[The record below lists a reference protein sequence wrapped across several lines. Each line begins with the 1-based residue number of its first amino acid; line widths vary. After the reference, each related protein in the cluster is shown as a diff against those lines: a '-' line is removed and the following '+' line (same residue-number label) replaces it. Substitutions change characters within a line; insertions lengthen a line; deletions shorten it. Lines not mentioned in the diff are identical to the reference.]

1 MLDIIYANK
10 DSYEPGWGF
19 CSHTH
24 EYYQMLYVLSGNGV
38 FQIDGQKKP
47 FSKNDCLFI
56 RPSQEHEFLSD
67 HSGTVTMFDMK
78 FILKGNM
85 VSYCEKIGNFF
96 HIESDSFL
104 HYLEGVYNEAIDK
117 KPFYKEALNSRFQ
130 QALIFILRQNFLD
143 TDEDEFYSDT
153 GNFSEASRKLDQ
165 YLKENYNKFL
175 SLDDIAQGI
184 GYSKIYLC
192 QIFKKDS
199 GKTVMR
205 YLFELRLDKAKK
217 MLSDSNDSLE
227 VIAYNSGFRS
237 LPHFNRAFSS
247 RFKIS
252 PGKFRREQQMKMN
265 LPILLDEEYEQDLK
279 TLHYISTDKK

>member
-10 DSYEPGWGF
+10 DSYEQGWGF

-24 EYYQMLYVLSGNGV
+24 EYYQLLYVLSGEGV
-38 FQIDGQKKP
+38 FVIDGQKKP

-56 RPSQEHEFLSD
+56 KPSQEHEFISE
-67 HSGTVTMFDMK
+67 HKGNVTMFDMK

-85 VSYCEKIGNFF
+85 VSYCEKLGNFF

-104 HYLEGVYNEAIDK
+104 RYLEGVYNEAIDK
-117 KPFYKEALNSRFQ
+117 KPFYKEALNCRFQ
-130 QALIFILRQNFLD
+130 QAIIYILRQNFHEN
-143 TDEDEFYSDT
+143 DEDEFFTDT
-153 GNFSEASRKLDQ
+153 SNFSEASKKLDE
-165 YLKENYNKFL
+165 YLKNNYSKFI
-175 SLDDIAQGI
+175 SLDDIAIGI

-205 YLFELRLDKAKK
+205 YLFEMRLDKAKK
-217 MLSDSNDSLE
+217 LLTDTDDSLE
-227 VIAYNSGFRS
+227 IIAYNSGFRS

-252 PGKFRREQQMKMN
+252 PGKYRREQQMKMN
-265 LPILLDEEYEQDLK
+265 LPILLADEYEQDLK

>member
-38 FQIDGQKKP
+38 FQIDGQRKA
-47 FSKNDCLFI
+47 FSKNDCLFV
-56 RPSQEHEFLSD
+56 RPSQEHEFISD
-67 HSGTVTMFDMK
+67 HQGTVTMFDMK

-104 HYLEGVYNEAIDK
+104 RYLEGVYNEAIDK

-130 QALIFILRQNFLD
+130 QALIYILRQNFHE
-143 TDEDEFYSDT
+143 TEEEEFYFAT
-153 GNFSEASRKLDQ
+153 ENFSEASRKLDQ

-175 SLDDIAQGI
+175 SLDDIAAGI

-192 QIFKKDS
+192 QVFKKDS

-217 MLSDSNDSLE
+217 ALSDSNDSLE

-252 PGKFRREQQMKMN
+252 PGKYRREQQMKMN

>member
-24 EYYQMLYVLSGNGV
+24 EYYQMLYILKGKGV
-38 FQIDGQKKP
+38 FLIDGQKKP
-47 FSKNDCLFI
+47 FNKGDCLFV
-56 RPSQEHEFLSD
+56 RPAQEHEFLTD
-67 HSGTVTMFDMK
+67 HQGAVTMFDMK

-85 VSYCEKIGNFF
+85 VSYCEKIGSFL
-96 HIESDSFL
+96 HIESDSFI
-104 HYLEGVYNEAIDK
+104 HCLEGVYNEAIDK

-130 QALIFILRQNFLD
+130 QALIFILRQSFPDNV
-143 TDEDEFYSDT
+143 EDEFFIENA
-153 GNFSEASRKLDQ
+153 GFSEASRKLDVF
-165 YLKENYNKFL
+165 LKENYSKYL
-175 SLDDIAQGI
+175 SLDDIASGI

-192 QIFKKDS
+192 QVFKKDS

-217 MLSDSNDSLE
+217 MLSEGGDSLE
-227 VIAYNSGFRS
+227 VIACNSGFRS
-237 LPHFNRAFSS
+237 LPHFNRAFSE

-252 PGKFRREQQMKMN
+252 PGKYRREQQMKMN
-265 LPILLDEEYEQDLK
+265 LPILLDEKYEQDLK